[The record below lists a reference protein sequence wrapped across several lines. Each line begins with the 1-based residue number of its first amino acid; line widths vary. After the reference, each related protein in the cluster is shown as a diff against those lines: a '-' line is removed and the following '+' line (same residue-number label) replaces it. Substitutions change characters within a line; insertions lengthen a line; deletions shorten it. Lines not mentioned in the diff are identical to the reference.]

1 MTSSTAEEAK
11 REQQEEQGGD
21 WVLLNAQLD
30 RDGRGGGWGVE
41 ELPNYVT

>member
-30 RDGRGGGWGVE
+30 REGKGGEVGEWRS
-41 ELPNYVT
+41 YRIT

>member
-30 RDGRGGGWGVE
+30 REGRGGWGVE
-41 ELPNYVT
+41 EWRSYRIT

>member
-30 RDGRGGGWGVE
+30 REGGDGVGEWRS
-41 ELPNYVT
+41 YRIT